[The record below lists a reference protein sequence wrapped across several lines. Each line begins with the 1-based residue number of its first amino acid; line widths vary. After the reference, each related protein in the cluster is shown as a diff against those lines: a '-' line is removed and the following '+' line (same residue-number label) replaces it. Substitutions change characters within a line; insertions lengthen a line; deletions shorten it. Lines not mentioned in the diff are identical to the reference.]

1 MAGESP
7 DRSEQRKSSGTAS
20 GTAEERDPRLAV
32 LREPVASAGG
42 STAGGTTDAAK
53 DDRTAV
59 FRLPRSEEL
68 GAPEGAQG
76 AQEGAEGAEKASE
89 GPGKAPE
96 ADEAEGVPATAD
108 TAPVDA
114 VDVTAEAGDG
124 GEAGSRPDA
133 GAEADAEPQ
142 AASDADADAEPDAG
156 ADADA
161 PESDASR
168 SDAPESG
175 ASQSDA
181 SRSDAPESGAS
192 QSDAPESDAEPDEQP
207 EAGAAPGSPS
217 GSEPTDSRLRAA
229 VAAWVATGDDD
240 EEAGRG
246 GKDSGSKAAEGDGKA
261 AGAAVDAPSDAE
273 SEEPADDAA
282 ADDAAADDAA
292 ADEVPA
298 DQGDAPAGTTPAGSG
313 STPADAPRIPKTREE
328 SSAPDEAA
336 EDDKADE
343 TAEET
348 AETGKSDAA
357 DKRDVAA
364 KGDTS
369 DKSDAA
375 AKADKPSVD
384 DKADAPAERDG
395 AEVSDDAEPKGDQR
409 GIDHPTTVFK
419 ALRPQQVDQP
429 TTALKIPPRESAPK
443 DSAPKEGAPKD
454 STPKEGA
461 PKEGTRKPA
470 WAATRSSDAP
480 EAPAERTS
488 KFVPLRSDDVRP
500 PVVGPTVTPDVSAA
514 PGTPGAPGAG
524 LTEAERT
531 RQQPMPPRP
540 PLDLLAELTNTPP
553 PPETPVRTAVRRVKI
568 WTPLLLLVVII
579 FAIAQAVRPL
589 PEPTLTLSAS
599 PTYTFGGEKLDM
611 PWPEEG
617 QGAVEV
623 EGVGTIGSYGAQK
636 AAPIASVAKIMTAY
650 VILQGHPIT
659 GKENGD
665 QIVVDAKAGEEANR
679 PDESTASIKEGQ
691 KYTERQM
698 LQLLM
703 IPSGNNVARL
713 LARWDA
719 TTEKAFVEKMNA
731 AAKDLGMTDSVYTD
745 PSGLESTT
753 RSTPADQ
760 LKLAKAVMQN
770 DVFREIVNMPQA
782 EIPGIGKTIYN
793 NNNILLQPGVSGIKT
808 GSSTPAGGNLVWTA
822 ETVIDGKTRRI
833 IGAVMGADVDGTL
846 DAKLQRALQS
856 SLTLIQA
863 AQKGVDSATVVK
875 KGQVVGYVDN
885 GFGTRTPVVATKDLK
900 AVGWGGLQVELELG
914 AGDEPLQQTAKA
926 GTVVGQVTVGTGTGK
941 VSTPVALQSGMT
953 EPGFGDKFTRIT

>member
-42 STAGGTTDAAK
+42 STAGGATDAAK
-53 DDRTAV
+53 DDATAV
-59 FRLPRSEEL
+59 FRLPRSEEF

-76 AQEGAEGAEKASE
+76 VREGAEGASE
-89 GPGKAPE
+89 GPVEAPE
-96 ADEAEGVPATAD
+96 ADEAEGAPATAD
-108 TAPVDA
+108 AAPAGADA

-124 GEAGSRPDA
+124 GEAGSQPDAEPDA
-133 GAEADAEPQ
+133 GAEADVRADAEPQ
-142 AASDADADAEPDAG
+142 AASDADAEPAAG

-161 PESDASR
+161 SE
-168 SDAPESG
+168 SDAPEPG
-175 ASQSDA
+175 
-181 SRSDAPESGAS
+181 
-192 QSDAPESDAEPDEQP
+192 AEPDEQP
-207 EAGAAPGSPS
+207 EAGSASPS
-217 GSEPTDSRLRAA
+217 GSAPTDSRLRAA
-229 VAAWVATGDDD
+229 VAAWVATGDDA
-240 EEAGRG
+240 EEAGQG
-246 GKDSGSKAAEGDGKA
+246 GRADGGSKAAEGDGKA
-261 AGAAVDAPSDAE
+261 ADAVVDAPSDAE
-273 SEEPADDAA
+273 SEDPADDAA
-282 ADDAAADDAA
+282 ADA
-292 ADEVPA
+292 VPA
-298 DQGDAPAGTTPAGSG
+298 GEDDAPAGTTPAGSG
-313 STPADAPRIPKTREE
+313 GAPAEAPRIPKTREE
-328 SSAPDEAA
+328 SSAQDETAKA
-336 EDDKADE
+336 DKADK
-343 TAEET
+343 ADNT
-348 AETGKSDAA
+348 AETDTSDSVDESDAA
-357 DKRDVAA
+357 V
-364 KGDTS
+364 
-369 DKSDAA
+369 DAG
-375 AKADKPSVD
+375 KPSVD
-384 DKADAPAERDG
+384 DKAAAPAARGE
-395 AEVSDDAEPKGDQR
+395 AELSDEAEPESDQR

-429 TTALKIPPRESAPK
+429 TTALKIPPKESASKGSASKESAPEE
-443 DSAPKEGAPKD
+443 S
-454 STPKEGA
+454 
-461 PKEGTRKPA
+461 TRKPT
-470 WAATRSSDAP
+470 WAAKSSDAP

-500 PVVGPTVTPDVSAA
+500 APVVGPTVTPDVSAA

-531 RQQPMPPRP
+531 RQQPMPPKP

-611 PWPEEG
+611 PWPDEG

-636 AAPIASVAKIMTAY
+636 SAPIASVAKIMTAY

-822 ETVIDGKTRRI
+822 ETVIDGKSRRI

-856 SLTLIQA
+856 SLKLIKA

-900 AVGWGGLQVELELG
+900 AVGWGGLEVDLKMTDGGQTP
-914 AGDEPLQQTAKA
+914 AQQAAA
-926 GTVVGQVTVGTGTGK
+926 GTVVGEVTVGTGTGK
-941 VSTPVALQSGMT
+941 VTVPVALQSGMT